1 MKVNSAKQT
10 MLAGNPAFGFSIALG
25 SPLSAEAMADTGVD
39 FILLDRQHG
48 SWGDDST
55 VAALIALRSGAAT
68 PMARVLQNDFGLIG
82 RLLDEGMMGI
92 IVPMVNTVEDAKRV
106 ADACRFPPIGQR
118 SWGWGRARA
127 YGSDYS
133 EWIDDQLFVAIQ
145 IETAQA
151 VENAEAMLAIP
162 GIDGCWVGPSD
173 LSLSLGFHP
182 SQMDEREEH
191 ARALEKVLQACANTG
206 KIPGIAGR
214 SVADGVKRAEQ
225 GFQFITAGSDLG
237 FVLSGADA
245 VLKTLRAANFKAA
258 AKH

>member
-1 MKVNSAKQT
+1 MKTNTAKQT

-25 SPLSAEAMADTGVD
+25 SALSAEAISDTGVD

-48 SWGDDST
+48 SWGDDAT
-55 VAALIALRSGAAT
+55 IAALIAMRGGAAT
-68 PMARVLQNDFGLIG
+68 PMARVLHNDFGLIG

-92 IVPMVNTVEDAKRV
+92 VVPMVNTAEDAKAV
-106 ADACRFPPIGQR
+106 ADACRFPPTGQR

-133 EWIDDQLFVAIQ
+133 DWIDDQIFVAVQ

-151 VENAEAMLAIP
+151 VENAEAILATP
-162 GIDGCWVGPSD
+162 GVDGCWVGPSD
-173 LSLSLGFHP
+173 LALTLGFHP
-182 SQMDEREEH
+182 SKMDEREEH
-191 ARALEKVLQACANTG
+191 ANALQKVLKACENTG

-214 SVADGVKRAEQ
+214 SVTDAVNRAEL
-225 GFQFITAGSDLG
+225 GFQFVTAGSDLG

-245 VLKTLRAANFKAA
+245 ALKTLRAANFKSA
-258 AKH
+258 AKK